1 MCAHPLHRAVLLAGM
16 DGRHDENELD
26 AEFLGPPGSDVG
38 GTSPGREPEPL
49 AEACLESLGP
59 DAEALAPGGAST
71 DTRLS
76 WGGRL
81 ATMGLLCVGACDPT
95 DPGACGKRRREE
107 GACGDAEDGPE
118 ESDAGGHG

>member
-1 MCAHPLHRAVLLAGM
+1 M
-16 DGRHDENELD
+16 DGRHDDNELD

-71 DTRLS
+71 KKSLS
-76 WGGRL
+76 WGDRV
-81 ATMGLLCVGACDPT
+81 ASMGMLYVGAGDPT
-95 DPGACGKRRREE
+95 DPGTCGKRPREE
-107 GACGDAEDGPE
+107 GDGNCGDAEDGPE
-118 ESDAGGHG
+118 ESDDGGHG